1 MEQQATET
9 AAVTEL
15 DPWLVMVIDLAIGNA
30 PDFKYPN
37 EMVDGSAV
45 TEALTAAPASSL
57 PAPIH
62 WTSTASPNS
71 SVVVSCAAPFTRA
84 DLICA
89 GVKFGCACLTS
100 AAAPAVKGVE
110 KLVPAPIAI

>member
-1 MEQQATET
+1 M
-9 AAVTEL
+9 
-15 DPWLVMVIDLAIGNA
+15 AIGNA

-45 TEALTAAPASSL
+45 TEAFTAAPASSL

-62 WTSTASPNS
+62 WTSTESPNS
-71 SVVVSCAAPFTRA
+71 SVVVSCAAAFTRA

-89 GVKFGCACLTS
+89 GVRVLCCCLTR
-100 AAAPAVKGVE
+100 AAAPATIAAA
-110 KLVPAPIAI
+110 KLVPFTAVYPVAL